1 MLRLKYVWHN
11 LYRNPL
17 RTSLTIFAVATPLLV
32 YVIAMSIVRNI
43 DMALD
48 QSYQEMRLAVVQK
61 TSIINPLPLG
71 HRRKIEGLDPGG
83 QRITSVCGMRWFG
96 GRVPGTQTENYF
108 IAADVDT
115 VPRTY
120 PEFGLTSE
128 EIERWNREKRAAI
141 VGRAP
146 AAQYGW
152 KIGDVITLESTVPP
166 FVSLELVVV
175 AIPYNVVD
183 SETSFMRFD
192 YLNETVK
199 AMNMRSDFASFFFV
213 KCASR
218 ADLEYFRDKID
229 ELFAHTPYETK
240 TQDEKSFVE
249 SFLAAQ
255 FDMPKRLRTLSLVV
269 VAVAVMA
276 AANTMLMSFRDR
288 IGEYAIFKSLGFSP
302 TAVAV
307 LLLSESLILA
317 TIGGVFGAGAPY
329 AAFRW
334 TPLADYRIP
343 FIGLL
348 NIQEALLGEAMCVAV
363 IVGLLAAIVPTVRVI
378 RLQVV
383 EALGRI
389 G

>member
-1 MLRLKYVWHN
+1 M
-11 LYRNPL
+11 
-17 RTSLTIFAVATPLLV
+17 
-32 YVIAMSIVRNI
+32 
-43 DMALD
+43 
-48 QSYQEMRLAVVQK
+48 
-61 TSIINPLPLG
+61 
-71 HRRKIEGLDPGG
+71 
-83 QRITSVCGMRWFG
+83 
-96 GRVPGTQTENYF
+96 
-108 IAADVDT
+108 
-115 VPRTY
+115 
-120 PEFGLTSE
+120 E

-146 AAQYGW
+146 AAEYGW

-229 ELFAHTPYETK
+229 ELFARTPYETK

-317 TIGGVFGAGAPY
+317 TLGGVLGAGAPY

-334 TPLADYRIP
+334 TPLADFRIP

-363 IVGLLAAIVPTVRVI
+363 FVGLLAAIVPTLRVI

>member
-83 QRITSVCGMRWFG
+83 QRIKSVCGMRWFG

-120 PEFGLTSE
+120 PEFGLTLE

-146 AAQYGW
+146 AAEYGW

-229 ELFAHTPYETK
+229 ELFARTPYETK

-255 FDMPKRLRTLSLVV
+255 FDIPKRLRTLSLVV
-269 VAVAVMA
+269 VAEAVMA

-317 TIGGVFGAGAPY
+317 TLGGVLGAGAPY

-334 TPLADYRIP
+334 TPLADFRIP

-363 IVGLLAAIVPTVRVI
+363 FVGLLAAIVPTLRVI